1 MIVRSRAVSLS
12 LITLACVLAQATPV
26 PSEAEM
32 ETARPAVEKLAAA
45 DFADLRA
52 KRKTHSDV
60 AAAFEDYAAAA
71 ESPAARYLYE
81 RAAFRQCLHG
91 GDVAGAKRL
100 VLSVAERH
108 GSAYALEMARF
119 GVSALT
125 KLVLQKTEG
134 AKEFRDLLAAVNA
147 RVKDPACAAMIGFER
162 DYPLTGVTPLACG
175 DLGDFWW
182 LAADE
187 AKADEAVVN
196 AFRAHAAAWYR
207 RALANRSLRAQNRAA
222 AQRRIAEA
230 EAASAAETASAE
242 SSAAAVEGV
251 APAAGVAAE
260 AAAPSTNDVLK
271 VFSLPLARNLDL
283 EFRLPMGSNYKN
295 WPANRLLTP
304 FHVTYEQYRNFRKI
318 PRFESGM
325 ASDRSSPVRVMLD
338 EADDFCKW
346 LVRRYRSKL
355 PPDATVRL
363 PIDSELPGIGGER
376 NELVKGGVFRGPARF
391 MLVLELSGAKGAA
404 K

>member
-1 MIVRSRAVSLS
+1 
-12 LITLACVLAQATPV
+12 
-26 PSEAEM
+26 M

-60 AAAFEDYAAAA
+60 AAAFGDYAAAA
-71 ESPAARYLYE
+71 ESPAARYLFE

-91 GDVAGAKRL
+91 GDVAAARRL
-100 VLSVAERH
+100 VFAVAERH
-108 GSAYALEMARF
+108 GTAYALEMARF
-119 GVSALT
+119 GVSALN

-187 AKADEAVVN
+187 AKADETVVN

-222 AQRRIAEA
+222 ALRRIAEA
-230 EAASAAETASAE
+230 EAAAEAEVASAAEPSSTAAE
-242 SSAAAVEGV
+242 GAA

-260 AAAPSTNDVLK
+260 TAAPSTNDVLK
-271 VFSLPLARNLDL
+271 VFNLPLARNVDI
-283 EFRLPMGSNYKN
+283 EFRLPMGGNYKD

-346 LVRRYRSKL
+346 IVRRCRAKL

-363 PIDSELPGIGGER
+363 PIDSELPGSGGER
-376 NELVKGGVFRGPARF
+376 YELVKGGAFRGPARF
-391 MLVLELSGAKGAA
+391 MLVLELGGEKGAA